1 MNMRKFNH
9 ILVIALTVFL
19 SACNNWLDLMPEG
32 QATSEELFKSGDGY
46 RSVLSGV
53 YKAMSVPSLYGVD
66 LQFGMVD
73 CMSRQYTWDWQYQ
86 PKDNRYRDAREFK
99 YQSTNLLP
107 AIEGLWKDAFNAIAN
122 ANNLIQ
128 HAENASPKLFY
139 GKDTERKM
147 ILGEAYACR
156 ALMHFD
162 LLRLFA
168 PAMVHADDD
177 PGNFVPYVETYPE
190 IQANGI
196 GVRTYLEKVERDLL
210 KARELVAEFDTTALG
225 QTLCASGNGR
235 FYADFNDLA
244 GLGMEGAANPEMI
257 DDFYKGR
264 GYHLHYYAIT
274 ALLARVYQ
282 YADKHQEA
290 YEMATEVMTAKAKG
304 VTGSR
309 DMFAEDN
316 FNGINYKNDP
326 EQREDLKTI
335 SNLIFALYNERSY
348 EDNSLASFFQKKQ
361 DGMSEGN
368 WLVFD
373 LEGQE
378 IFKSVDGTDER
389 ETDFRRF
396 LLFEA
401 ANHPISA
408 KWYCHDDKMK
418 RDKNVT
424 ILPVI
429 RATEMRYIIAEY
441 HARQGNYAEAF
452 RILEEIRQNRGLQTP
467 LEVKNSWE
475 DFQQYLIRDAQREWM
490 SEGQLFYLYKRL
502 NAPVKL
508 ELNETRPL
516 NKSEYRLPIPDDQSM

>member
-1 MNMRKFNH
+1 MRKFNH
-9 ILVIALTVFL
+9 ILVIALAVFF

-73 CMSRQYTWDWQYQ
+73 CMSRQYTWNWQYQ

-99 YQSTNLLP
+99 YESTNLRP
-107 AIEGLWKDAFNAIAN
+107 AIDGLWKDAFNVIAN

-128 HAENASPKLFY
+128 NAEQASPELFY
-139 GKDTERKM
+139 GKDVERKM

-168 PAMVHADDD
+168 PAMVHVDDD

-196 GVRTYLEKVERDLL
+196 AVRPFLEKVERDLL
-210 KARELVAEFDTTALG
+210 KARELVAEFDTTSLG
-225 QTLCASGNGR
+225 QTLCASGNVR
-235 FYADFNDLA
+235 FYADFN
-244 GLGMEGAANPEMI
+244 GLFGLEGAADPDVI

-264 GYHLHYYAIT
+264 GYHLNYYAVT

-282 YADKHQEA
+282 YAGKHQEA
-290 YEMATEVMTAKAKG
+290 YEMATEVMEAKANG
-304 VTGSR
+304 VNVSYEMFTKDDFGGITYR
-309 DMFAEDN
+309 D
-316 FNGINYKNDP
+316 DP
-326 EQREDLKTI
+326 EQREDLKVV
-335 SNLIFALYNERSY
+335 SNLIFALYNERAY
-348 EDNSLASFFQKKQ
+348 EDNSLGSFFQKRQ

-373 LEGQE
+373 MEGQE
-378 IFKSVDGTDER
+378 IFKSVDGEDEQ
-389 ETDFRRF
+389 ESDARRY
-396 LLFEA
+396 LIFEA
-401 ANHPISA
+401 GYHPISA
-408 KWYCHDDKMK
+408 KWYCHEDKLK

-441 HARQGNYAEAF
+441 HARQGNFTEAF
-452 RILEEIRQNRGLQTP
+452 NVLNQIRQNRNLWTP
-467 LEVKNSWE
+467 IEVKSSLPE
-475 DFQQYLIRDAQREWM
+475 FLKYLIKDAQREWM

-502 NAPVKL
+502 DAPVKL

-516 NKSEYRLPIPDDQSM
+516 NKSEYRLPIPDDQAM